1 MDNRNFPIPDEII
14 DAVHKLIRSYPGGY
28 SEMSKRLDP
37 ESGTE
42 NSLRNRVRK
51 DRNDQQV
58 TLGMILEMEAEANSN
73 VITEAIAKYR
83 GGVFVKLPE
92 FNEFDNDEL
101 LNKFNNLIADL
112 GQFCRQHNEFT
123 ADGIL
128 DKKEKKSLKATSYAI
143 QCRLSEIIVITEMIF
158 GKGDR

>member
-1 MDNRNFPIPDEII
+1 VDNRNYPSPKEIT
-14 DAVHKLIRSYPGGY
+14 DAIHKLITSFNGKYP
-28 SEMSKRLDP
+28 EMAKRLDP
-37 ESGTE
+37 EFGTE
-42 NSLRNRVRK
+42 HALRNRVRQL
-51 DRNDQQV
+51 NGQMV
-58 TLGMILEMEAEANSN
+58 PLGMILEMEAEANSN

-101 LNKFNNLIADL
+101 LNKFNNLIAEL

-123 ADGIL
+123 SDGIL

>member
-1 MDNRNFPIPDEII
+1 MDNRNYPTPKEIT
-14 DAVHKLIRSYPGGY
+14 DAIHQLITSFDGKYP
-28 SEMSKRLDP
+28 EMAKRLDP
-37 ESGTE
+37 MSGTE
-42 NSLRNRVRK
+42 NSLRNRVRQL
-51 DRNDQQV
+51 NGQMV
-58 TLGMILEMEAEANSN
+58 PLGMILEMEAEANSN
-73 VITEAIAKYR
+73 VITDAIAKYR

>member
-1 MDNRNFPIPDEII
+1 MDNRNYPTPKEIT
-14 DAVHKLIRSYPGGY
+14 DAIHQLITAFNGKYP
-28 SEMSKRLDP
+28 EMAKRLDP
-37 ESGTE
+37 TSGTE
-42 NSLRNRVRK
+42 NALRNRVRQL
-51 DRNDQQV
+51 NGQMV
-58 TLGMILEMEAEANSN
+58 PLGMILEMEAEANSN

-92 FNEFDNDEL
+92 FSEFDNDDL
-101 LNKFNNLIADL
+101 LNKFNNLIAEL

-123 ADGIL
+123 SDGIL

-158 GKGDR
+158 GNGDR

>member
-1 MDNRNFPIPDEII
+1 MDNRNYPTPKEIT
-14 DAVHKLIRSYPGGY
+14 DAIHQLITSFDGKYP
-28 SEMSKRLDP
+28 EMAKRLDP
-37 ESGTE
+37 MSGTE
-42 NSLRNRVRK
+42 NSLRNRVRQL
-51 DRNDQQV
+51 NGQMV
-58 TLGMILEMEAEANSN
+58 PLGMILEMEAEANSN
-73 VITEAIAKYR
+73 VITEAIAKCR

-92 FNEFDNDEL
+92 FNELNNDEL

-128 DKKEKKSLKATSYAI
+128 DKKEKKSLKVTSYAI
-143 QCRLSEIIVITEMIF
+143 QFRLSEIIVITEMIF

>member
-1 MDNRNFPIPDEII
+1 MDNRNYPIPKEIT
-14 DAVHKLIRSYPGGY
+14 DAIHQLIMSFDGKY
-28 SEMSKRLDP
+28 SEMARRLDP
-37 ESGTE
+37 PSDTE
-42 NSLRNRVRK
+42 NALRNRERQLNGQTVP
-51 DRNDQQV
+51 
-58 TLGMILEMEAEANSN
+58 LGMILDMEAEANSN
-73 VITEAIAKYR
+73 VITESIAKHR

-92 FNEFDNDEL
+92 FNNELDNDEL
-101 LNKFNNLIADL
+101 LNKFNNLIGEL

-128 DKKEKKSLKATSYAI
+128 AKKEKKSLKATSYVI

>member
-58 TLGMILEMEAEANSN
+58 TLGMILEMEAEANSD

-128 DKKEKKSLKATSYAI
+128 DKKEKKSLKTTSYAI

>member
-1 MDNRNFPIPDEII
+1 MDNRNYPTPKEIT
-14 DAVHKLIRSYPGGY
+14 DAIHQLITSFDGKYP
-28 SEMSKRLDP
+28 EMAKRLDP
-37 ESGTE
+37 MSGTE
-42 NSLRNRVRK
+42 NSLRNRVRQL
-51 DRNDQQV
+51 NGQMV
-58 TLGMILEMEAEANSN
+58 PLGMILEMEAEANSN

>member
-1 MDNRNFPIPDEII
+1 MDNRNYPTPKEIT
-14 DAVHKLIRSYPGGY
+14 DAIHQLITSFDGKYP
-28 SEMSKRLDP
+28 EMAKRLDP
-37 ESGTE
+37 MSGTE
-42 NSLRNRVRK
+42 NSLRNRVRQL
-51 DRNDQQV
+51 NGQMV
-58 TLGMILEMEAEANSN
+58 PLGMILEMEAEANSN

-128 DKKEKKSLKATSYAI
+128 DKKEKKSLKTTSYAI